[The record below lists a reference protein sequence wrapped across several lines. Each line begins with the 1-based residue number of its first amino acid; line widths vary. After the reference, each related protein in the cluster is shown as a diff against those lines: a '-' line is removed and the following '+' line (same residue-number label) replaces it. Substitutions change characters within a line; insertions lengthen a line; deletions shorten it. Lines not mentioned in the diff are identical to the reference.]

1 MIVTCMQNIALS
13 DCEIVTQ
20 VSTKP
25 AAPWRAHEF
34 ISKAQSRLSSNA
46 MHINFV
52 FCPIERVPRMCWL
65 WLRSKQVSRSTFY
78 AASITWRWLNVDP
91 WFRTIHFNEFSLSLS
106 LCAKSI
112 LTRLLIW
119 YLFSAL
125 FCCVHVKQWS
135 SAWVMIGAEPPPR
148 RSSSSSFVVVSRRC
162 LHTKSHSR
170 HSFSSFVFRLLCA
183 RTAAWLRIYNFSTSS
198 YKSRREVEKVF
209 SQYIS
214 IANIDSWRERVINQ
228 RNICQ
233 LSTNDNSCID
243 LVRERLLNSSS
254 REFI

>member
-1 MIVTCMQNIALS
+1 MYAKYRFIRFWNCHTSEQ
-13 DCEIVTQ
+13 Q
-20 VSTKP
+20 Q

-65 WLRSKQVSRSTFY
+65 WLCSKQVSRSKFY

-91 WFRTIHFNEFSLSLS
+91 WFRTIHFNEFSLTLS

-125 FCCVHVKQWS
+125 FCCVHVNRARLELWS
-135 SAWVMIGAEPPPR
+135 AEPPPR
-148 RSSSSSFVVVSRRC
+148 LSSSSSFVVVSRRC

-170 HSFSSFVFRLLCA
+170 HSFSSFFSRLLCA
-183 RTAAWLRIYNFSTSS
+183 RAAAWLRIYNFSTSS
-198 YKSRREVEKVF
+198 YKFRREVEKVF
-209 SQYIS
+209 SQYIY
-214 IANIDSWRERVINQ
+214 R
-228 RNICQ
+228 
-233 LSTNDNSCID
+233 
-243 LVRERLLNSSS
+243 
-254 REFI
+254 